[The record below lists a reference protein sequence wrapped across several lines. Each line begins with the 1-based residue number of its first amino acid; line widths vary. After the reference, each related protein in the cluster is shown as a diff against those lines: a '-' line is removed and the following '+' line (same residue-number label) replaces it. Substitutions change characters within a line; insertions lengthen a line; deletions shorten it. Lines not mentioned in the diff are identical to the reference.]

1 MVIEKNREKGKRP
14 EHPRPLKSAPAEIRA
29 TCSRWSGAMA
39 CAADCAIDM
48 PMNDEKLRQIETT
61 LAHQDL
67 QIQDLS
73 EMVTRQW
80 KEIERLKR
88 QLDQAQEKLNTF
100 EAAAAEG
107 QKPLSVTEAAALEKP
122 PHY

>member
-1 MVIEKNREKGKRP
+1 
-14 EHPRPLKSAPAEIRA
+14 
-29 TCSRWSGAMA
+29 
-39 CAADCAIDM
+39 
-48 PMNDEKLRQIETT
+48 MNDEKLRQIETT

-80 KEIERLKR
+80 KEIEFLKR
-88 QLDQAQEKLNTF
+88 QIDQAQEKLSAF
-100 EAAAAEG
+100 EAATPDG
-107 QKPLSVTEAAALEKP
+107 TKPLSVSEAAALEKP